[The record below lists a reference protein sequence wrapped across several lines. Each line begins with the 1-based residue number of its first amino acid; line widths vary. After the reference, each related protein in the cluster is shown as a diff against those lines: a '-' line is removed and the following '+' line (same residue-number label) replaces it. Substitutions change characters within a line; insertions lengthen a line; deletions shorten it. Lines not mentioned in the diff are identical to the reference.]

1 MKQVIPT
8 IDHVHVGAAD
18 LPTAADPWTGISED
32 VIRRFFDVLCIEQG
46 LPKGM
51 LSAYRAD
58 LDAFDRWLIEA
69 KHKTLISAT
78 EQDVREYLIVSMS
91 CIKAFYGFLVSA
103 GCRDDDPTKVARKP
117 RKRRHYS
124 GAAPHALAGSP
135 GAPSQR
141 RPVKKKNSGAAR
153 R

>member
-8 IDHVHVGAAD
+8 IDHVPVGAAD
-18 LPTAADPWTGISED
+18 ASADADPWTGISED

-46 LPKGM
+46 LPQGM

-78 EQDVREYLIVSMS
+78 EQDVSEYLTVSMS

-103 GCRDDDPTKVARKP
+103 GCRDDDPTKAARKP

-135 GAPSQR
+135 KATR
-141 RPVKKKNSGAAR
+141 EE
-153 R
+153 

>member
-8 IDHVHVGAAD
+8 IDHVGLQTAAD
-18 LPTAADPWTGISED
+18 ESTLTDPWTGISED

-78 EQDVREYLIVSMS
+78 GEDVNEYLTASMS
-91 CIKAFYGFLVSA
+91 CIRAFYGFLVNA
-103 GCRDDDPTKVARKP
+103 GWRDDDPTKPRRPKR
-117 RKRRHYS
+117 RKRR
-124 GAAPHALAGSP
+124 P
-135 GAPSQR
+135 R
-141 RPVKKKNSGAAR
+141 TT
-153 R
+153 